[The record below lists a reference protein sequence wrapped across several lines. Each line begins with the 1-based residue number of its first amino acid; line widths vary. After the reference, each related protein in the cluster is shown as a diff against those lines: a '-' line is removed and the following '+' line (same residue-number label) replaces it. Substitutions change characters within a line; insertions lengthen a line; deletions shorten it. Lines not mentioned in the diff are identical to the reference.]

1 MTTARGLLSQQPTV
15 RFSVTKLQRMV
26 LKHSP
31 PVTVGSGMKDDADT
45 LCARLYRLA
54 ELVELARQ
62 LPPED
67 RARTERMIAQA
78 RQAVCEARRGK
89 QRSLEQRLEQRAKF
103 RTIVLQHLVKGT
115 H

>member
-1 MTTARGLLSQQPTV
+1 
-15 RFSVTKLQRMV
+15 
-26 LKHSP
+26 
-31 PVTVGSGMKDDADT
+31 MKDDADT

-62 LPPED
+62 LPAED

-89 QRSLEQRLEQRAKF
+89 QRSLERRAKF
-103 RTIVLQHLVKGT
+103 RTIVLQYLVKEDTPERGGAHQKRRLSWPLET
-115 H
+115 GQTA

>member
-1 MTTARGLLSQQPTV
+1 MASKIVPCARRSYVPFITGRIFQMTADR
-15 RFSVTKLQRMV
+15 
-26 LKHSP
+26 
-31 PVTVGSGMKDDADT
+31 DT

-78 RQAVCEARRGK
+78 RQAVCEARRN
-89 QRSLEQRLEQRAKF
+89 EQQERARLTTTRA
-103 RTIVLQHLVKGT
+103 IVLRLLVKEAALEAELRIGDDST
-115 H
+115 SR